1 VQQMLGEAIDY
12 IEIVKS
18 SIVRSE
24 VEFEVSATGSIRPG
38 LRPLQ
43 TARNLL
49 PKAYP
54 RAVEILQIIG
64 AGGLL
69 MQPSA
74 SDFDSPVGSMV
85 DKYYSGADGLS
96 GLERSRL
103 FKLAWDLCGDAF
115 GLRSLQ
121 YERYYAGDPA
131 RMAVNSFLSY
141 DRAECDNLVTRALD
155 ISRSSR

>member
-1 VQQMLGEAIDY
+1 
-12 IEIVKS
+12 
-18 SIVRSE
+18 VRSAIIRSE
-24 VEFEVSATGSIRPG
+24 IEYETSSRGSIRPG

-54 RAVEILQIIG
+54 KAIETLQKIG

-69 MQPSA
+69 MLPSA
-74 SDFDSPVGSMV
+74 ADFDSEIRPLV
-85 DKYYSGADGLS
+85 DKYYGAAGGLS
-96 GLERSRL
+96 GIERSRL
-103 FKLAWDLCGDAF
+103 FKLAWDLCGDGF

-131 RMAVNSFLSY
+131 RMTVASFLSY
-141 DRAECDNLVTRALD
+141 DKSDCERLVSAALD
-155 ISRSSR
+155 LSRTSLPQSASTPESKDAA